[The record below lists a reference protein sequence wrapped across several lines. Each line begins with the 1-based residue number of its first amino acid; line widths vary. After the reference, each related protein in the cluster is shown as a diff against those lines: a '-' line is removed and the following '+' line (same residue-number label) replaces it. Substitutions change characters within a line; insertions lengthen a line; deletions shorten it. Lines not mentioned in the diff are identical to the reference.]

1 MKEFPSAPVGEVK
14 KTERKLSEW
23 KEKVKEWEASAT
35 EQERRLNQQQKKG
48 TLYTQLITRV
58 L

>member
-1 MKEFPSAPVGEVK
+1 MKEYPSAPVGEVK

-35 EQERRLNQQQKKG
+35 EQERQLNQQQKKG
-48 TLYTQLITRV
+48 TLYT
-58 L
+58 